1 MKKKKQKTKAERCF
15 DVTMRSFDSA
25 EVCELVGIF
34 ILCFLEKLIN
44 KKDCGLYRDDGLLIL
59 RNLNG
64 QQIDRMCKIIIKI
77 FKDISFTI
85 DVEMNVKTVDFLDIT
100 FNLNNGTY
108 RLYKKPNDLLV
119 YISESSNH
127 PPQIISRLPKII
139 NERLFRNSSN
149 EEVFN
154 SSKYQYEKTL
164 RDSGY
169 TNFKLKFKKT
179 SNNHTKRNR
188 QSNITGFNPHFSRA
202 VSQILEKGFSNYYV
216 TTSHPPTN
224 FTKYLIRTQWHSK
237 RSSHH
242 QIT

>member
-1 MKKKKQKTKAERCF
+1 
-15 DVTMRSFDSA
+15 MRSFDGA

-77 FKDISFTI
+77 LKDISFTI

-108 RLYKKPNDLLV
+108 RLYKKPNDLLL
-119 YISESSNH
+119 YINKSSKH
-127 PPQIISRLPKII
+127 PPQIINQLPKTI
-139 NERLFRNSSN
+139 NERLSRNSFN

-154 SSKYQYEKTL
+154 SSKYQYIKAL

-169 TNFKLKFKKT
+169 TDFKLKFNKT
-179 SNNHTKRNR
+179 SNNHTKRNQQR
-188 QSNITGFNPHFSRA
+188 KIIWFNPPFSRA
-202 VSQILEKGFSNYYV
+202 VSTNVGKRFLQLLRHHFPPSNKLHKIFNKKTV
-216 TTSHPPTN
+216 ALKT
-224 FTKYLIRTQWHSK
+224 
-237 RSSHH
+237 
-242 QIT
+242 